1 MLGKDL
7 SGDQLFHPAG
17 AVSHL
22 DVQDALVAVHGEH
35 EQLFAR
41 NAPFHTGDVFRFRV
55 HHRACFFAFQ
65 IKYLDL
71 DLGIFLA
78 GLWVFELVGIRVQL
92 TVHGHAKF
100 ANVALVEAHESEVAA
115 IGRPE
120 HAVVVTEFLLVY
132 PIRGTVDNGVDFTV
146 VGNLGFLHGHQLDDE
161 HIVVTHECNV
171 RCIGREGCQSLS
183 TSLEICQ
190 RGARLRPRFIDME
203 IGSKRVPVNGLY
215 IGGQEDVTLIC

>member
-1 MLGKDL
+1 MIVLVALAGHDERLAVRKKSNVVGDVDVGVGLLGKDL

-78 GLWVFELVGIRVQL
+78 GLWVF
-92 TVHGHAKF
+92 
-100 ANVALVEAHESEVAA
+100 
-115 IGRPE
+115 
-120 HAVVVTEFLLVY
+120 
-132 PIRGTVDNGVDFTV
+132 
-146 VGNLGFLHGHQLDDE
+146 
-161 HIVVTHECNV
+161 
-171 RCIGREGCQSLS
+171 
-183 TSLEICQ
+183 
-190 RGARLRPRFIDME
+190 
-203 IGSKRVPVNGLY
+203 
-215 IGGQEDVTLIC
+215 